1 MRMPKDQSK
10 QIRRTP
16 IFSST
21 ANMSRSSHRAVS
33 VVLLQKRVLAPT
45 DGTSSLCLPL
55 PSPPRL
61 LGVVVDLHGLVGLL
75 GGELDAAVGPDL
87 LAQLL
92 LAEQLGGLAGQD
104 VLLLEAGD
112 LLLAEALLQR
122 QPPLLAAA
130 QPGQQV
136 AVGLDQLAG
145 VGELPGA
152 LAGHALAVKD
162 PLALAPDL
170 LDALHGLE
178 GSV

>member
-21 ANMSRSSHRAVS
+21 ANMSRSPWAVS

-45 DGTSSLCLPL
+45 YGMSSSLCLPL

-61 LGVVVDLHGLVGLL
+61 LRVVVDLHGLVGLL
-75 GGELDAAVGPDL
+75 GGELDAAVRPDL
-87 LAQLL
+87 LAHLL